1 MNLPPLR
8 QSMELAWSP
17 FAFYS
22 GFAFVIFIVNL
33 YITYKNLKVQG
44 SREFFFVIFGLAVYS
59 FGSFFEILSRN
70 ESWIVFW
77 DDFQFIGNDIIVVAI
92 CFFIPRITSLTSV
105 FRFPLSL
112 LLVVFPVINEI
123 LIWSGIHS
131 EWVRVNV
138 RFSAETSWKA
148 LVYDYGPWMKI
159 FVTYYLCAQALI
171 VTILIWKF
179 VTLKGFRKAQM
190 FLVLIGILIPFIG
203 GLMTVAGVFPFINP
217 HLDVF
222 PITGSATALVWV
234 YGLFYFRMMDLIPV
248 ARDKVFNLIQ
258 DVILILDKNNI
269 ILDYN
274 EAAFSVFLNRL
285 GSPGVSLKEVY
296 PDLEYLIEK
305 FKRNET
311 DSIPDL
317 RLFIEGEL
325 RYYEVILPNFA
336 GQSEQSGFWILSLR
350 NITERK
356 LGEERAIEEK
366 NFLNMILDSTRV
378 LFVALDRGG
387 RILRFN
393 KACENAFGYRSEE
406 VKGHSFWE
414 IFAEPHKKDQIRK
427 VYLRMVKGKFLP
439 KTQEH
444 WIGKFKERKLI
455 QWENREIKDRNGR
468 TNFIISAGADLTDV
482 HEAENEIA
490 NLKSANEEITQK
502 NRLIEEQK
510 KELERTIETLKKT
523 QAQLVQTAKL
533 ADLGQLVSGIAHEIN
548 NPLGAI
554 QASNQNIQHYTK
566 SFRQKSKNYFELL
579 NELPRHIRNM
589 IATLIENSADHSD
602 LVLGL
607 ERRKRI
613 KEVRVRL
620 ETLGI
625 SNPPNEMCEFVVEC
639 GIFGREEFFRD
650 LLKQENSLRILE
662 MITDLLGPERNSKT
676 IQAAVERSSKILYAL
691 KSLAHFESNSVLEKS
706 ALKENVEIVLALY
719 QNLFRHGV
727 ELSVHFD
734 ELPKIPIY
742 RDDLLHLWT
751 NLIMNAV
758 QAMNYSGKL
767 TINGKKENGFAV
779 VEISDSGPGIPESLR
794 EKIFDPFFTTKPPGE
809 GSGLGLDICQKIVQK
824 HRGRISYNSEPGKTV
839 FKVELPIEQ
848 ENII

>member
-8 QSMELAWSP
+8 QSMDLTWSP

-22 GFAFVIFIVNL
+22 GFAFVIFVINL
-33 YITYKNLKVQG
+33 YITYKNLRVQG
-44 SREFFFVIFGLAVYS
+44 SREFLFVICGFAFYS

-77 DDFQFIGNDIIVVAI
+77 DDFQFIGNDIIVVGI
-92 CFFIPRITSLTSV
+92 SFFIPRITSLTFV
-105 FRFPLSL
+105 HRFPLSV
-112 LLVVFPVINEI
+112 LLVSFPVLNEM
-123 LIWSGIHS
+123 LIWSGIHP
-131 EWVRVNV
+131 EWIRANI
-138 RFSAETSWKA
+138 RFSSETPWKA
-148 LVYDYGPWMKI
+148 LIYDYGPWMRI
-159 FVTYYLCAQALI
+159 FVTYYLSAQTLI
-171 VTILIWKF
+171 AIILIWKF

-190 FLVLIGILIPFIG
+190 FLVLLGILFPFIG
-203 GLMTVAGVFPFINP
+203 GLMTVAGLFPFINP

-222 PITGSATALVWV
+222 PITGSVTALVWV

-258 DVILILDKNNI
+258 DGIVILDKNNI

-285 GSPGVSLKEVY
+285 DSPGISLRDVY

-317 RLFIEGEL
+317 RLFIGGEL
-325 RYYEVILPNFA
+325 RYYEVILRNFA
-336 GQSEQSGFWILSLR
+336 GQLERSDFWILSLR

-378 LFVALDRGG
+378 LFVALDREG

-393 KACENAFGYRSEE
+393 KACENAFGYRSDE
-406 VKGHSFWE
+406 VKGHPFWE
-414 IFAEPHKKDQIRK
+414 IFAESHKKDRIRK
-427 VYLRMVKGKFLP
+427 VYLRMVRGKFLP

-444 WIGKFKERKLI
+444 WIGKYRERKLI

-482 HEAENEIA
+482 HKAENEIA

-502 NRLIEEQK
+502 NRQIEDQK
-510 KELERTIETLKKT
+510 KELEQTIETLKKT
-523 QAQLVQTAKL
+523 QAQLVQAAKL

-554 QASNQNIQHYTK
+554 QASNQNIQHYTR
-566 SFRQKSKNYFELL
+566 SFREKSKNYFELL
-579 NELPRHIRNM
+579 NELPRNIRNQ
-589 IATLIENSADHSD
+589 IAVLIENSADHSD

-607 ERRKRI
+607 ERRKRM

-625 SNPPNEMCEFVVEC
+625 PNPPNEMCEFAVEC
-639 GIFGREEFFRD
+639 GIFGKEELFAD
-650 LLKQENSLRILE
+650 LLKHEKALPILE

-676 IQAAVERSSKILYAL
+676 IQTAVERSSKILYAL
-691 KSLAHFESNSVLEKS
+691 KSLAHFESNSVLEES
-706 ALKENVEIVLALY
+706 ELKENVEIVLALY

-734 ELPKIPIY
+734 EIPRIPIY

-767 TINGKKENGFAV
+767 TITGKRENGFAV
-779 VEISDSGPGIPESLR
+779 VEVRDSGPGIPESLR

-824 HRGRISYNSEPGKTV
+824 HKGRISYSSKPGDTV
-839 FKVELPIEQ
+839 FKIELPLNQ
-848 ENII
+848 KN